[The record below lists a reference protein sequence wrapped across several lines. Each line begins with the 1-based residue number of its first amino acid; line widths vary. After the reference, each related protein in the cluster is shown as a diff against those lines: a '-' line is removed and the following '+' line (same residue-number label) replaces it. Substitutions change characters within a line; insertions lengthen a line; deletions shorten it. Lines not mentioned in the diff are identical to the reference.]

1 MTLLVAI
8 VGVGVTLTLS
18 VTERT
23 RETGLLRAVG
33 LTRGGVRA
41 MVSWE
46 AALAGVVAVA
56 VPAALGPAVRA
67 SGTPRIR
74 ALADA

>member
-8 VGVGVTLTLS
+8 VGVGVTLTLP

-41 MVSWE
+41 MVSRE
-46 AALAGVVAVA
+46 AALAGVAVA

-74 ALADA
+74 ALAGA